1 MPAAFYE
8 WVLALVGSLLG
19 LHLASGIAGFGSGI
33 TDFQPAS
40 CMSCSFKDQ
49 SGAFFCAERS
59 NLAAVS
65 YEQSLTIWSNNQFIK
80 ETIYKGTAIT
90 ANF

>member
-1 MPAAFYE
+1 M
-8 WVLALVGSLLG
+8 LVGSLPG
-19 LHLASGIAGFGSGI
+19 LHLASGRAGLGSDI
-33 TDFQPAS
+33 TDFPPAS
-40 CMSCSFKDQ
+40 CLNYSFKDQ
-49 SGAFFCAERS
+49 SEVFFSYAERS

-80 ETIYKGTAIT
+80 EAIYKGTAIT